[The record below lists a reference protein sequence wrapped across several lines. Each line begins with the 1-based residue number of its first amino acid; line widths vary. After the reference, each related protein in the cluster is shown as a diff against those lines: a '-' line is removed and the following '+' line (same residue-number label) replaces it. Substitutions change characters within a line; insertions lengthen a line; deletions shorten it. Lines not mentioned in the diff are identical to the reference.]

1 MRYAHNGGH
10 GQREVRRR
18 DGVSAH
24 VLPHGAA
31 DGPFHI
37 EDYVCTSCGGLLTE
51 EDVRK
56 IKERRVRAY
65 FRDVS
70 DNVIRINDLVDTLRF
85 REVKSEE

>member
-1 MRYAHNGGH
+1 MRTMGDTDNVKSGGERACPH
-10 GQREVRRR
+10 TSFRMARRMGR
-18 DGVSAH
+18 
-24 VLPHGAA
+24 
-31 DGPFHI
+31 FHI

>member
-1 MRYAHNGGH
+1 MGDTDNVKSGGETACPH
-10 GQREVRRR
+10 TSFRMARRMGR
-18 DGVSAH
+18 
-24 VLPHGAA
+24 
-31 DGPFHI
+31 FHI
-37 EDYVCTSCGGLLTE
+37 EDYVCTSCGGLLTA

-70 DNVIRINDLVDTLRF
+70 HNVIRINDLVDTLRF

>member
-1 MRYAHNGGH
+1 
-10 GQREVRRR
+10 
-18 DGVSAH
+18 VSAH
-24 VLPHGAA
+24 VLPHEAA
-31 DGPFHI
+31 DGPVSHR
-37 EDYVCTSCGGLLTE
+37 GLRLHVLRCVLTE